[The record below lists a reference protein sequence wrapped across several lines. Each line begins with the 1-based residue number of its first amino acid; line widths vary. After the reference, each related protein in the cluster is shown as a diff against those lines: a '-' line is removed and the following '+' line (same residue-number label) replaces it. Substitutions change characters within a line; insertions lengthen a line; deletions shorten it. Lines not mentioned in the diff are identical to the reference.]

1 MIPTQDF
8 KKFSFILVRLKSEYR
23 CQRNNKFSWKCTGN
37 LQQNSKKSCHRN
49 AQILTKKL
57 IPTQH
62 WFETGLY
69 WKWYPP
75 NTGLK
80 QVSIEN
86 GTHPTPIW
94 NMGLQLDSMKCDT
107 HTNTGL
113 NLLWK
118 STSSHSSHVWTILQ
132 CWSSR
137 TASWLCMGMLT
148 ISSKRVLNCLTAR
161 NKSHWL

>member
-1 MIPTQDF
+1 
-8 KKFSFILVRLKSEYR
+8 
-23 CQRNNKFSWKCTGN
+23 
-37 LQQNSKKSCHRN
+37 
-49 AQILTKKL
+49 
-57 IPTQH
+57 
-62 WFETGLY
+62 
-69 WKWYPP
+69 
-75 NTGLK
+75 LK